1 MGFLDQAKQIMQMR
15 REASRI
21 QSEIER
27 ITYTYENG
35 GIVCDIRGDFTV
47 TSIRISPEALKEVT
61 DGKPER
67 FNTMLLNVVNGAI
80 KGVKKKTQDAMT
92 KMMSESGMPGLGGMF
107 GK

>member
-1 MGFLDQAKQIMQMR
+1 MGILEQAKQVMQMR

-21 QSEIER
+21 QAEIER

-35 GIVCDIRGDFTV
+35 GIACDIRGDFTV
-47 TSIRISPEALKEVT
+47 TAIRVSPEVVSELT
-61 DGKPER
+61 NGKKQDR

-80 KGVKKKTQDAMT
+80 SGVKKKTQDAMT
-92 KMMSESGMPGLGGMF
+92 KMMSDSGMAGGLF